1 MSVGHLGRVR
11 RPCRRAAMTAN
22 ATVSAVF
29 RGLEGARLRQV
40 EDLSCNMASIP
51 VRGRQR
57 RAAARTVRRMIIL
70 DMVRR
75 VGPAQGRA
83 RGPGCP
89 ICRAG
94 SLSGAPPAACSA
106 RHSKE
111 ACCCSGCSGQAGAP
125 TLQDVAAGSRSRLA
139 NGRTAHPPVRVAP
152 AKPQSVSLRHH
163 HAAASLAPDGPALK
177 GFARTVGSEIESPC
191 RHK

>member
-70 DMVRR
+70 DTVRR

-83 RGPGCP
+83 PGPGCP
-89 ICRAG
+89 PLGLPDLPRWLLVRG
-94 SLSGAPPAACSA
+94 SA
-106 RHSKE
+106 RGLLSPSLE
-111 ACCCSGCSGQAGAP
+111 GGLLLFRLFQSSWRSSSSRRCRRVAFSACKRANCSSSCASCSRKASICFVTPSSCGGVPCARWAGAER
-125 TLQDVAAGSRSRLA
+125 VRK
-139 NGRTAHPPVRVAP
+139 NGR
-152 AKPQSVSLRHH
+152 
-163 HAAASLAPDGPALK
+163 
-177 GFARTVGSEIESPC
+177 I
-191 RHK
+191 